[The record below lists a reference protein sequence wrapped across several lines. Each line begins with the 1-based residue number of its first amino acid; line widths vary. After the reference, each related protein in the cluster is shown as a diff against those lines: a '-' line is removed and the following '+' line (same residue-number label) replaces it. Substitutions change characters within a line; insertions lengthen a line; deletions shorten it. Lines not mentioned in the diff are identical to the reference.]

1 MEKVVALLCVFGL
14 GMCFTLLGSISVKL
28 MPRLK
33 IHQGKFGT
41 LISSFMVMCLVA
53 SLIMRRGTQIGSMTL
68 LALVLFALGGFLRGY
83 FRGAPAAEATYGD
96 RAVWQLESSW
106 SHFMNLQAG
115 TLLAYFIAFMFLIL
129 ILFGVRTVFGRS

>member
-1 MEKVVALLCVFGL
+1 MLETIINDVAGIFRATFLNGDMIALVIAFG
-14 GMCFTLLGSISVKL
+14 SV
-28 MPRLK
+28 
-33 IHQGKFGT
+33 
-41 LISSFMVMCLVA
+41 LVA

-83 FRGAPAAEATYGD
+83 FRGAPAVETTYGD

-115 TLLAYFIAFMFLIL
+115 TLLAYFIAFMVLIL
-129 ILFGVRTVFGRS
+129 VLFGVRTVFGRS

>member
-1 MEKVVALLCVFGL
+1 MLETVINDVAGIFRGTFLNGDMIALIIAFG
-14 GMCFTLLGSISVKL
+14 SV
-28 MPRLK
+28 
-33 IHQGKFGT
+33 
-41 LISSFMVMCLVA
+41 LVA

-115 TLLAYFIAFMFLIL
+115 TLLVYFIAFMFLIL
-129 ILFGVRTVFGRS
+129 ILYGMRSVLGR

>member
-1 MEKVVALLCVFGL
+1 MLETIINDVAGIFRATFLNGDMIALIIAFG
-14 GMCFTLLGSISVKL
+14 SV
-28 MPRLK
+28 
-33 IHQGKFGT
+33 
-41 LISSFMVMCLVA
+41 LVA

-83 FRGAPAAEATYGD
+83 FRGAPTAETTYGD

-115 TLLAYFIAFMFLIL
+115 TLLAYFIAFMVLIL
-129 ILFGVRTVFGRS
+129 VLFGVRTVFGRS

>member
-1 MEKVVALLCVFGL
+1 MLETIINDVAGIFRATFLNGDMLALVIAFG
-14 GMCFTLLGSISVKL
+14 SV
-28 MPRLK
+28 
-33 IHQGKFGT
+33 
-41 LISSFMVMCLVA
+41 LVA
-53 SLIMRRGTQIGSMTL
+53 SLLMRRGTQIGSMPL

-83 FRGAPAAEATYGD
+83 FRGPSPEATYGD